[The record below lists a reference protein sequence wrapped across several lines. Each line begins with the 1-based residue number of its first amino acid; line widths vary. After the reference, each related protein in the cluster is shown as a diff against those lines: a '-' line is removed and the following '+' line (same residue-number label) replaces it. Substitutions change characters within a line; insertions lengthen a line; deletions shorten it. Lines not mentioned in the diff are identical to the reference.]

1 MTENQVSDNDRLFA
15 AGSYIIWLIAVFV
28 LVSETNKKR
37 AFQRYH
43 AIQALGFAV
52 ALFVAYA
59 IFCCLYFAIAAIAS
73 GIADALGTLV
83 MCLSIP
89 IWFVPLALALWFAY
103 RAYQGEQFEIPY
115 VTAFMKGQG
124 WL

>member
-1 MTENQVSDNDRLFA
+1 VTENQVSDNDRLFA

-28 LVSETNKKR
+28 LISETNKKR

-43 AIQALGFAV
+43 AIQSLGFAV
-52 ALFVAYA
+52 ALFIAYA
-59 IFCCLYFAIAAIAS
+59 VFCCLYYALTIIAGAIA
-73 GIADALGTLV
+73 DTLGTLV
-83 MCLSIP
+83 ACLAIP
-89 IWFVPLALALWFAY
+89 IWFVPLAVAIWFAY

-115 VTAFMKGQG
+115 VTQFMKGQG

>member
-1 MTENQVSDNDRLFA
+1 VTENQVSDNDRLFA

-28 LVSETNKKR
+28 LFSETNKKR

-43 AIQALGFAV
+43 AVQSLGFAV
-52 ALFVAYA
+52 AAFVLYA
-59 IFCCLYFAIAAIAS
+59 VFCCLYYAVAAIA
-73 GIADALGTLV
+73 GAIADTLGTLV
-83 MCLSIP
+83 LCLALP

-103 RAYQGEQFEIPY
+103 RAYQGEQFDIPY
-115 VTAFMKGQG
+115 VTQFMKGQG